1 MSQLQ
6 VCHYLGHV
14 SPVIEG
20 ACHVGVLALDLHDS
34 TGKWL
39 IFCTDDTIKSAN
51 DVLLGILLDHL
62 HVEG

>member
-14 SPVIEG
+14 SPVIKW
-20 ACHVGVLALDLHDS
+20 ACHLGVLALDLHDS
-34 TGKWL
+34 TGIWL
-39 IFCTDDTIKSAN
+39 ILWTDQAIESTN
-51 DVLLGILLDHL
+51 DVLLGILEDHL